1 MFDKKVAS
9 LQHSATSIPQESMV
23 SKTIICVVGA
33 RPNFMKIA
41 PILRSLHG
49 LPGLRTRLIHTG
61 QHYDDRLSRQFF
73 EDLELPDP
81 DLNLEVGSGSHGIQT
96 GEMMKRLE
104 PVFEQEKPV
113 LVLVVGD
120 VNSTLAA
127 ALVAS
132 KLQIPIAHVEAG
144 LRSFDRS
151 MPEEINR
158 VVTDV
163 LSTFLF
169 VTEPA
174 GLEHLTREGI
184 PPERIHLVGD
194 VMIDAVRHCLP
205 RARQAAAQRWPSLS
219 PRGYAMITLHRPVNV
234 DRPEQLTKLVQS
246 FETLLTS
253 QGSMRAAE
261 LPTLLF
267 PVHPRTQ
274 ARLEKFGLLQRLEQ
288 LPKLVL
294 LPPLGYLEFLGLL
307 EGARFVLTDSGG
319 IQSEACFLRVPC
331 LTLRDTTERPE
342 TVEAGANL
350 LLGDDPSVIPA
361 AVEELLRK
369 PMPGPPPPA
378 RMDGEAAPRIVE
390 VLHQWLK
397 QSEAHT
403 MADGA

>member
-1 MFDKKVAS
+1 M
-9 LQHSATSIPQESMV
+9 L
-23 SKTIICVVGA
+23 KTIICVVGA

-41 PILRSLHG
+41 PILQALKHH
-49 LPGLRTRLIHTG
+49 PELRTRLIHTG

-73 EDLELPDP
+73 EDLQLPSP
-81 DLNLEVGSGSHGIQT
+81 DLNLEVGSGQHGAQT

-104 PVFEQEKPV
+104 PVFQQEKPA

-127 ALVAS
+127 TLVAS
-132 KLQIPIAHVEAG
+132 KLEIPVAHVEAG

-163 LSTFLF
+163 LSTLLF

-174 GLEHLTREGI
+174 GFEHLQREGI
-184 PPERIHLVGD
+184 SAARLHLVGD
-194 VMIDAVRHCLP
+194 VMIDAVRQCLP
-205 RARQAAAQRWPSLS
+205 RARLAMQERWPTLLPQS
-219 PRGYAMITLHRPVNV
+219 YALVTLHRPVNV
-234 DRPEQLTKLVQS
+234 DHPAQLEALLAAFEQLTEEQL
-246 FETLLTS
+246 
-253 QGSMRAAE
+253 A
-261 LPTLLF
+261 LPMPKLLF

-274 ARLEKFGLLQRLEQ
+274 ARLEQFGLLERLAQ
-288 LPKLVL
+288 LPGLLL

-342 TVEAGANL
+342 TVEVGANV

-361 AVEELLRK
+361 AVAQVLRLA
-369 PMPGPPPPA
+369 PQGPPPPP
-378 RMDGEAAPRIVE
+378 RMDGQAAPRIVE
-390 VLHQWLK
+390 VLTRWLA
-397 QSEAHT
+397 QPPGST
-403 MADGA
+403 L